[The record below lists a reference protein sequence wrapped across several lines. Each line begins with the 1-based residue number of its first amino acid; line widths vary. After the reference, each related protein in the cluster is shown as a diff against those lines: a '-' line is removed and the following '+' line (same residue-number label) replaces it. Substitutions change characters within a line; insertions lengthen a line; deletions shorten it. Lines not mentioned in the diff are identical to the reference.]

1 MPGITDLSIVNSNTA
16 KTTPVESGTEATLC
30 SPELCGSK
38 NLTVYKRTIS
48 QGKKFDL
55 QAGNN
60 YHLMYVMKP
69 AKGSIRYKNETHDP
83 EEGAGVLL
91 LPSETA
97 QFEASGSNMELLHM
111 VVPKPPSAVEDGL
124 PGGPGYFFNRKTLRG
139 LTDASGGRVRRF
151 CAESTVRFPDG
162 SD

>member
-38 NLTVYKRTIS
+38 NLAVYKRTIS

-60 YHLMYVMKP
+60 YHLVYVMKP
-69 AKGSIRYKNETHDP
+69 AKGSIRYKNETHES

-91 LPSETA
+91 VSALASLLPALRIARLDPA
-97 QFEASGSNMELLHM
+97 Q
-111 VVPKPPSAVEDGL
+111 
-124 PGGPGYFFNRKTLRG
+124 TLRHQ
-139 LTDASGGRVRRF
+139 
-151 CAESTVRFPDG
+151 
-162 SD
+162 